1 MTPTVRPRP
10 ITPTVLA
17 IGSMKGGVAK
27 TTTALYLAA
36 YMARRLGGTA
46 ACPVVGLIDRDES
59 RNLTTLLDMR
69 PDLRVPGLVLLPGE
83 DVPAASAASDAASD
97 LRLVIIDTP
106 PGFKAIR
113 SLRAAHLV
121 IVPTVPEDQ
130 GVANL
135 VKYLQRLDDERLM
148 VNPHM
153 QLVAVLPTK
162 TLPRTQLH
170 TQRLADIMAIAARR
184 TPPLLV
190 LPPVP
195 HRMSIA
201 NYDLRAAEYAIVGEE
216 VARHAAF

>member
-1 MTPTVRPRP
+1 
-10 ITPTVLA
+10 
-17 IGSMKGGVAK
+17 
-27 TTTALYLAA
+27 
-36 YMARRLGGTA
+36 
-46 ACPVVGLIDRDES
+46 
-59 RNLTTLLDMR
+59 
-69 PDLRVPGLVLLPGE
+69 
-83 DVPAASAASDAASD
+83 VPAASASSDAASD

-135 VKYLQRLDDERLM
+135 VKYLQRLDDERLT